1 MMLDLT
7 PYKNPDA
14 FRDLV
19 ASLQDAKAHYANRD
33 LIGSA
38 RSIGASGSMFRVFRG
53 IEKPSLIYQNW
64 AFTQTQSQECEE
76 QVLSLETQDQFER
89 FHSALGDSLFSY
101 WKDNAKGDGA
111 EKELTTSHKLKLLD
125 VFIKRACELRLPNH
139 KMNDKLLR
147 FGHVPLDS
155 LVFNALD
162 NIFSGSLL
170 LTGRSMG
177 DVEKDSAYKFYQN
190 LIREL
195 MRELEPPTEYYP
207 LYLEFYAWDLG
218 RKTKARS

>member
-1 MMLDLT
+1 MLLDLT

-14 FRDLV
+14 LRDLV
-19 ASLQDAKAHYANRD
+19 ASLQDARAHYAKRD
-33 LIGSA
+33 LIDSA
-38 RSIGASGSMFRVFRG
+38 RSIGASGSMFRVFSG

-64 AFTQTQSQECEE
+64 AFTQTQSQEFER
-76 QVLSLETQDQFER
+76 QVLSLETQEHFEKS
-89 FHSALGDSLFSY
+89 HSALGDSLFVY
-101 WKDNAKGDGA
+101 WKDNARGDGA

-125 VFIKRACELRLPNH
+125 VFIKRACELRLSNPM
-139 KMNDKLLR
+139 MNDKLLK

-155 LVFNALD
+155 LVFSALD

-177 DVEKDSAYKFYQN
+177 EVKKDPAYRFYQN

-195 MRELEPPTEYYP
+195 MRELEPPKQYPP
-207 LYLEFYAWDLG
+207 LYFEFYAWDLG
-218 RKTKARS
+218 RETRAHP